1 MSVAGLVSPTGKRLP
16 PCTGSWYTQVPTTRA
31 RALRTGSSRP
41 QNPHPIVFVVD
52 GGGGG
57 GQKQEGGQ
65 NPPPPISLSSPA
77 SFLLPTHPSLLAARG
92 EPWRRRSSTSAP
104 PKTAPVRPD
113 PAPPLTSWLALFNS
127 SNGDLSRSRS
137 RFVRAQVRALS

>member
-41 QNPHPIVFVVD
+41 QNPHHIVFVVD
-52 GGGGG
+52 GGAKARGRP
-57 GQKQEGGQ
+57 K
-65 NPPPPISLSSPA
+65 PPPPHPFRSPSPA

>member
-57 GQKQEGGQ
+57 GKSKREAKT
-65 NPPPPISLSSPA
+65 PLHPFRSPSPA